1 MGVEIV
7 FKKSLKNEWKIRSPG
22 DPKIDHKSSQGR
34 PKEAPGSFR
43 RPFGKDFEKTVI
55 FSPPGTVKMR
65 LPL

>member
-7 FKKSLKNEWKIRSPG
+7 FKKRCKKVSKIRSPG

-34 PKEAPGSFR
+34 PKEAPGSLR
-43 RPFGKDFEKTVI
+43 RPSGKDFEKTVI
-55 FSPPGTVKMR
+55 FRPPGTVKMR